1 MPFITKINPCF
12 VYLCA
17 WGLVSGLFSLR
28 ISYLLDGFSEDFLI
42 VLLVILLTYV
52 CSFYISKYIL
62 FFRDSDVPSKLIL
75 TSLRKTNKYLL
86 LIWCILSSIDI
97 IASDGIT
104 IIWVLQGSGKTY
116 FDFGVN
122 GLHGLSN
129 AIYSVCAMNAYL
141 LSVEQKRKI
150 DKVILGMLLIWPI
163 LIVSRQILI
172 TTLLQIFFIY
182 TTRNSISIKKIT
194 KTIVCA
200 LLVVYL
206 FGLVGD
212 IRTGADKFVRLAQ
225 PRYDIFY
232 ELPSGFLWGGMYLAT
247 PIANMQNTYENVEP
261 IDEIQ
266 MSISKLIPSP
276 IRKMFFDQEKDVD
289 DGLIT
294 QAFNVSSYMS
304 DFYIDYGL
312 PYLLGFTAL
321 LGGLSA
327 YIYIYSIGKKNY
339 LGILSYCVLQ
349 QMLFLSIFYNHFLY
363 LPICFQYVIIY
374 FVEGKLKYEVIK

>member
-86 LIWCILSSIDI
+86 LIWCILSLIDI

>member
-52 CSFYISKYIL
+52 CSFYVSKYIL

>member
-86 LIWCILSSIDI
+86 LIWCILSLIDI

-182 TTRNSISIKKIT
+182 TTRNSIST
-194 KTIVCA
+194 C
-200 LLVVYL
+200 
-206 FGLVGD
+206 
-212 IRTGADKFVRLAQ
+212 
-225 PRYDIFY
+225 
-232 ELPSGFLWGGMYLAT
+232 
-247 PIANMQNTYENVEP
+247 
-261 IDEIQ
+261 
-266 MSISKLIPSP
+266 
-276 IRKMFFDQEKDVD
+276 
-289 DGLIT
+289 
-294 QAFNVSSYMS
+294 
-304 DFYIDYGL
+304 GL
-312 PYLLGFTAL
+312 PGYL
-321 LGGLSA
+321 
-327 YIYIYSIGKKNY
+327 
-339 LGILSYCVLQ
+339 ILFDTRTFEL
-349 QMLFLSIFYNHFLY
+349 
-363 LPICFQYVIIY
+363 
-374 FVEGKLKYEVIK
+374 